1 MAETALFSSVQFGPD
16 TAEPPPRRTA
26 SPTSVALENLR
37 GIVILIVLA
46 FHAALAYVAFAPPM
60 SDFAS
65 PPFTWRAFPI
75 LDSHRFFGFDL
86 FCAWQDVYL
95 MSLMFFLSG
104 LFVWTSLMRKKNAAF
119 LRDRIGRLGVPF
131 VFGILILMPLA
142 TYPSYSVTALDPT
155 VPGYLEQLFA
165 LPFWPVGPLW
175 FLWQLL
181 ALTALAAFVNW
192 VAPNAI
198 PALGRWSAGA
208 GTHVGRYFV
217 CLIALSALAYVP
229 MALAFTPWAWSNAGP
244 FAVQLCRPLHYAVY
258 FFAGIGIGA
267 SGIDRGL
274 VAADGPLARRW
285 AAWLAAALTSLA
297 LWLGV
302 SALTFDREASLAVQ
316 AAADFAY
323 VLACACGC
331 FFLIGVSLRFAA
343 ARSRALGALGANAYG
358 LYLLHYVFIVWLQF
372 ALLAL
377 PLLALVKAPIVFA
390 GTLLFTWTLNATL
403 TRNALGARLIGS
415 APRPLAKFAA

>member
-1 MAETALFSSVQFGPD
+1 MTQTAVFSSVRFGRD
-16 TAEPPPRRTA
+16 ETAPQPRRTA

-46 FHAALAYVAFAPPM
+46 FHAALAYVSFAPPL
-60 SDFAS
+60 SDFSS

-75 LDSHRFFGFDL
+75 LDDRRFFGFDL

-104 LFVWTSLMRKKNAAF
+104 LFVWPSLMRKKNVAF
-119 LRDRIGRLGVPF
+119 VRDRLLRLGAPF
-131 VFGILILMPLA
+131 LFGILIVMPLA
-142 TYPSYSVTALDPT
+142 TYPSYSVTALDPSLA
-155 VPGYLEQLFA
+155 GYLESLFA

-181 ALTALAAFVNW
+181 ALTVLAAALNW
-192 VAPNAI
+192 IAPRAL

-229 MALAFTPWAWSNAGP
+229 LALAFTPWAWSNAGP
-244 FAVQLCRPLHYAVY
+244 FGIQLCRPLHYAVY
-258 FFAGIGIGA
+258 FFAGVGIGVR
-267 SGIDRGL
+267 GIDRGL
-274 VAADGPLARRW
+274 VATDGPLARRW
-285 AAWLAAALTSLA
+285 ALWLAAALASLA
-297 LWLGV
+297 LWLGA
-302 SALTFDREASLAVQ
+302 SALTFDRVASLGMQ
-316 AAADFAY
+316 AAADFAF
-323 VLACACGC
+323 VIACACGC

-343 ARSRALGALGANAYG
+343 ARSRLLGSLGANAYG
-358 LYLLHYVFIVWLQF
+358 LYLLHYVFVVWLQF

-377 PLLALVKAPIVFA
+377 PLFALVKAPIVFA
-390 GTLLFTWTLNATL
+390 GTLLLTWTVNAAL
-403 TRNALGARLIGS
+403 VRHALGARLIGS
-415 APRPLAKFAA
+415 APRPLAKLAS